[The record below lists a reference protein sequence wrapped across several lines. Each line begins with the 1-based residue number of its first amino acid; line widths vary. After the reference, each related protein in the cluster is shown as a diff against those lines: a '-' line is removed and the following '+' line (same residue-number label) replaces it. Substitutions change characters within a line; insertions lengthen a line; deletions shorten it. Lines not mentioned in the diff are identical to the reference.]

1 MVVEEMFG
9 VVKLAPVPSELPPL
23 EAAYQFNIPP
33 GHPEAF
39 NCTVPVPQRALSVT
53 VGAPGIGLTVA
64 ITSVLGPSH
73 PAALVHETQNEVVE
87 LIEGVV
93 KEDPVPMEEPPEAA
107 LYHES
112 VPVQPEAVSVTVPGP
127 HLEDPVPVGA
137 AGIGLTVALTC
148 ALGPS
153 HPVELVQETQ

>member
-9 VVKLAPVPSELPPL
+9 VVKLVPVPSELPPL

-33 GHPEAF
+33 VHPVAF
-39 NCTVPVPQRALSVT
+39 NGTVPVPQRALSIP
-53 VGAPGIGLTVA
+53 VGAAGIGLTVA
-64 ITSVLGPSH
+64 TTSVLGPSQ
-73 PAALVHETQNEVVE
+73 PAALVHDTQKDVVE
-87 LIEGVV
+87 LIERVV
-93 KEDPVPMEEPPEAA
+93 KEAPVPMDDPPEAT
-107 LYHES
+107 LYHVS

-127 HLEDPVPVGA
+127 HLENPVPAGA